1 MSLRFADC
9 IFTKAADLDVK
20 DFVSLIDERIEWMSI
35 NGINQWNNSGY
46 RQRYS
51 YAYFKHEVEL
61 GRLFILKSTD
71 LKILAGAVLLE
82 TDPRWQQNDPQKPS
96 LYVHNFV
103 SSIDVKGSGKELLRR
118 IENLALQK
126 KKACVRLD
134 VIIGNDRLNAWYEN
148 MGYYLAGKTVDG
160 EYHGNL
166 REKSLKT

>member
-1 MSLRFADC
+1 MFINFADC
-9 IFTKAADLDVK
+9 IFAKAAETDVK
-20 DFVSLIDERIEWMSI
+20 DFVSLIDKRIEWMEQ
-35 NGINQWNNSGY
+35 NGIKQWNLFGY
-46 RQRYS
+46 KQRYS
-51 YAYFKHEVEL
+51 FAYFKREADL
-61 GRLFILKSTD
+61 GHMYVLRDNDSRI
-71 LKILAGAVLLE
+71 IAGAVLLE

-166 REKSLKT
+166 REKTLNG